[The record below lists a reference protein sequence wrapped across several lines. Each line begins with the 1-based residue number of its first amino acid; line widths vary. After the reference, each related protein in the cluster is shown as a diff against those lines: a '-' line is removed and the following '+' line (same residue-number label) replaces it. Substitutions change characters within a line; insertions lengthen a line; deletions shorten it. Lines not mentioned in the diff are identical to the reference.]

1 MTTGPLL
8 AYLRIMSD
16 ESRTGELLEPPSE
29 RAGGVAELVRQLHN
43 EHARLEAR
51 IEELNRCLYL
61 GVREQMERKRLQKLK
76 LLTRDR
82 LAVLEKR

>member
-1 MTTGPLL
+1 
-8 AYLRIMSD
+8 MSD
-16 ESRTGELLEPPSE
+16 ERARLPSDE
-29 RAGGVAELVRQLHN
+29 QAPEIASSIADLVRQLRD
-43 EHARLEAR
+43 EHARLESR

-82 LAVLEKR
+82 LAVLERK